1 MSVSHTNEKLGLSRR
16 ALLVTIQHELRSPIL
31 NIIGY
36 ARVLRDES
44 SQVYEND
51 LGEILKA
58 CNALLGLVDDFL
70 EHGPKPRSSS
80 TDPDS
85 PDTLTVLRHDL
96 RGPVNII
103 RGYVEFLL
111 ETATT
116 RQEIRVERD
125 LRRIFRL
132 TDSML
137 AVISRLTSEVAID
150 GQKDRSLEQIHPELR
165 LVTQALRTLDSLDA
179 NPVTQTIP
187 ARVLVVDDNE
197 QSRDLLCRQ
206 LRKEGHE
213 VDVAMHGRK
222 ALEMLRSDYFDIVLL
237 DIIMPEL
244 NGYEVLVEMKK
255 HKRLNQIPVIMVSTL
270 DEIDSVVR
278 CIELGADEYLPKSFN
293 PAMLRAR
300 LAASLEKKRLRD
312 RERHYLEQI
321 RMERERSER
330 LLLDVLPNA
339 IVERLKNGEK
349 TIADDVDEV
358 TVLFCDVVGFTE
370 FSARLNAAEVV
381 RRLNEF
387 FLRFDTLVEKHHLE
401 KIKTIGDAYLVV
413 GGLPGSIQNHAHAV
427 ASLALEMRETIA
439 ALNSANSEP
448 LEFRTGIHTGPIVAG
463 VIGRK
468 RFTYDVW
475 GNAVNIASR
484 MESHGVPGKIQVSES
499 THGLLKD
506 AFLLEFRGTVPI
518 KGAGEMKTY
527 FLNGL
532 R

>member
-1 MSVSHTNEKLGLSRR
+1 MSASHMSDKLGLSRR

-44 SQVYEND
+44 SKVYEND

-58 CNALLGLVDDFL
+58 CNSLLGHVDDFL
-70 EHGPKPRSSS
+70 EHGPRPRPSSAG
-80 TDPDS
+80 PDG
-85 PDTLTVLRHDL
+85 PDTLTILRHDL

-111 ETATT
+111 ETATS
-116 RQEIRVERD
+116 RQETRVERD
-125 LRRIFRL
+125 LRRIYRL
-132 TDSML
+132 TESML
-137 AVISRLTSEVAID
+137 GMINRLTREIDSEGD
-150 GQKDRSLEQIHPELR
+150 PEKSLNQIHPELR
-165 LVTQALRTLDSLDA
+165 LVTQALRTLDSLDVR
-179 NPVTQTIP
+179 PEVKTIP

-197 QSRDLLCRQ
+197 QSRDLICRH

-213 VDVAMHGRK
+213 VDMAMNGRK

-237 DIIMPEL
+237 DIFMPEL
-244 NGYEVLVEMKK
+244 NGYQVLVEIKK
-255 HKRLNQIPVIMVSTL
+255 HKRLSQIPVIMVSTL

-278 CIELGADEYLPKSFN
+278 CIELGADEYLPKSFK

-349 TIADDVDEV
+349 TIADDVEQV
-358 TVLFCDVVGFTE
+358 TVLFCDIVGFTK

-381 RRLNEF
+381 RRLNEI

-413 GGLPGSIQNHAHAV
+413 GGLPGSTPNHAHAI
-427 ASLALEMRETIA
+427 ARLALEMRDTMLE
-439 ALNSANSEP
+439 LNNFNPEP

-484 MESHGVPGKIQVSES
+484 MESHGVSGKIQVSET
-499 THGLLKD
+499 THELLKD
-506 AFLLEFRGTVPI
+506 AFRLDYRGRVPI
-518 KGAGEMKTY
+518 KGAGEMATY
-527 FLNGL
+527 FLNGV

>member
-1 MSVSHTNEKLGLSRR
+1 MSVSRTSEKLGLSRR
-16 ALLVTIQHELRSPIL
+16 ALLVTIQHELRSPVL

-36 ARVLRDES
+36 ARVLRDEGS
-44 SQVYEND
+44 RVYEND

-58 CNALLGLVDDFL
+58 CNTLLGLVDDFL
-70 EHGPKPRSSS
+70 EHGPKPRPGSA
-80 TDPDS
+80 DPDS

-111 ETATT
+111 ETAKT

-125 LRRIFRL
+125 LRRIYRL

-137 AVISRLTSEVAID
+137 GMINRLTREIESE
-150 GQKDRSLEQIHPELR
+150 GDREKSLEQIHPELR

-179 NPVTQTIP
+179 HPEVQTIP
-187 ARVLVVDDNE
+187 ARVLVVDDDE
-197 QSRDLLCRQ
+197 QSRDLICRH

-213 VDVAMHGRK
+213 VDVAKDGRK
-222 ALEMLRSDYFDIVLL
+222 ALQMLRSDYFDIVLL

-244 NGYEVLVEMKK
+244 NGYQVLVEMKK
-255 HKRLNQIPVIMVSTL
+255 HKRLSQIPVIMVSTL

-370 FSARLNAAEVV
+370 FCARLNAAEVV
-381 RRLNEF
+381 RRLNEI
-387 FLRFDTLVEKHHLE
+387 FLRFDTLVEKHQLE

-413 GGLPGSIQNHAHAV
+413 GGLPGSSPNHAHAV
-427 ASLALEMRETIA
+427 ARLALEMRDAIA
-439 ALNSANSEP
+439 ELNNFNPEP

-484 MESHGVPGKIQVSES
+484 MESRGVPAKIQVSES
-499 THGLLKD
+499 THELLKD
-506 AFLLEFRGTVPI
+506 TFRLEYRGKMPI
-518 KGAGEMKTY
+518 KGAGEMTTY
-527 FLNGL
+527 FLNGP